1 MGGQAYRWQTQQSG
15 TNTLGP
21 NRAEPGRAGPK
32 LGEAGVSGGQ
42 PVKQEVCGGG
52 DWGHYRSNAPSTLP

>member
-15 TNTLGP
+15 HTL
-21 NRAEPGRAGPK
+21 EGRTGSGQAAPK

-42 PVKQEVCGGG
+42 PVKEEVGGVG
-52 DWGHYRSNAPSTLP
+52 VTTGAMHHQLFHKG